1 MGARG
6 GPRPPA
12 LTGEGIIGVEEVD
25 LLTAIPV
32 DVAGCDPDGV
42 ALPVPQRVVGGA
54 ALVHRDVHQPLL
66 GPVVLQNQVGAIV
79 PGGGRGRDVAGRSWA
94 HLALSDQ
101 SNGLRVFPDRSMW
114 GQISPGTFLGNC
126 CIPGEPLAALPW
138 GPRVFDECP

>member
-12 LTGEGIIGVEEVD
+12 LTGKGIIGVEEVD

-54 ALVHRDVHQPLL
+54 ALVHRNVHQPLL

-79 PGGGRGRDVAGRSWA
+79 PGGGRGRGRWGEQLGPPGSIRPEQWAQSLPGQVYVGTNQPQNVPGELLYSWGTLGS
-94 HLALSDQ
+94 LAL
-101 SNGLRVFPDRSMW
+101 G
-114 GQISPGTFLGNC
+114 SPG
-126 CIPGEPLAALPW
+126 I
-138 GPRVFDECP
+138 